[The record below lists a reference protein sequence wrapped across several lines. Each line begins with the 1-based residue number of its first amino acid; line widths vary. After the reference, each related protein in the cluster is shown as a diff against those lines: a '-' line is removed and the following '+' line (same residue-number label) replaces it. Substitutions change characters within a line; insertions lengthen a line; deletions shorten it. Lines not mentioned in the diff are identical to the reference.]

1 MTNSLEYGKIKKK
14 DRIYYANANSKTRGI
29 SMAVKTERDEYAY
42 GSPFRLLDGDRATI
56 VQNGKIVGS
65 VLGRDDTTNAVLT
78 KKLIKKLKKKLFS
91 KKAEC
96 EVCFFRMWHDVHVND
111 RIKFKNNCQVWFD
124 LQVNCK
130 LSIIDEEEWYY
141 MFFLDN
147 NNYFKFN
154 LLTGRDFLKGEIKKA
169 LAEIGGTVYK
179 ESYAANPIR
188 ICLSDKVKD
197 ERDLGDK
204 ERSLLFTLEKQLNH
218 QLETYGLSSYL
229 YLTACD

>member
-1 MTNSLEYGKIKKK
+1 MQTHIAKPTSI
-14 DRIYYANANSKTRGI
+14 T
-29 SMAVKTERDEYAY
+29 MAVKTDKDEYAY
-42 GSPFRLLDGDRATI
+42 GSPFHLLDGDRATI

-65 VLGRDDTTNAVLT
+65 VLGRDDTTKAVLN
-78 KKLIKKLKKKLFS
+78 KKWIKKLKKKLFS
-91 KKAEC
+91 KKVEC
-96 EVCFFRMWHDVHVND
+96 EVLFFRMWHDVHIND

-130 LSIIDEEEWYY
+130 LSVINEEEWYY

-154 LLTGRDFLKGEIKKA
+154 LLTGRDFLKTEIKKA
-169 LAEIGGTVYK
+169 LAEIGGFAYK

-197 ERDLGDK
+197 QNDLGAT
-204 ERSLLFTLEKQLNH
+204 ERSLMNLLEKQLSH
-218 QLETYGLSSYL
+218 QLETYGLSARL
-229 YLTACD
+229 YLTSCD